1 MAVDLERYE
10 RLKRRLGHVGVTV
23 GSLAA
28 ELGCTEKNVENVLIG
43 RRRSKRVDEQVAR
56 KLAMRVQ
63 GLFPDRYD
71 GHGRPRRR
79 VLPRPTSTPEA
90 EPVAE
95 ATA

>member
-10 RLKRRLGHVGVTV
+10 RLKHRLARVGVTV
-23 GSLAA
+23 KSLAL

-71 GHGRPRRR
+71 GHGRPRRH
-79 VLPRPTSTPEA
+79 VLSRPLAAPES
-90 EPVAE
+90 VAE